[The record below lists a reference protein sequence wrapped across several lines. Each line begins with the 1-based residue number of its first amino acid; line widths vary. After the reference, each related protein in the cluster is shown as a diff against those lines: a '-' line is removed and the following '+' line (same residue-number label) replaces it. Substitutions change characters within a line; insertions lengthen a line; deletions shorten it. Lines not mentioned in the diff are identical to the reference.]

1 MGGRKQNGR
10 RGRPGKPAWACGNR
24 HIRTRKKPRASS
36 VGAFEVGEKSVP
48 RHHGTAKWWLGR
60 TVTRST
66 SRRMRSVTTK
76 VLAGTELL
84 LTESEPCN
92 SKHGHDGK
100 LAGPECGVGCTQ
112 NAIVQGANI
121 NYVLYANLICRG
133 RVGARSAWPRADNTR
148 SSFATMMKGAFGL
161 CARSYLKRTD
171 SVRFVPVA
179 ATYRDG
185 SVSPRRCYGAA
196 KPMTRAAG

>member
-1 MGGRKQNGR
+1 MMGNW
-10 RGRPGKPAWACGNR
+10 PDPNAAWDA
-24 HIRTRKKPRASS
+24 P
-36 VGAFEVGEKSVP
+36 
-48 RHHGTAKWWLGR
+48 
-60 TVTRST
+60 
-66 SRRMRSVTTK
+66 
-76 VLAGTELL
+76 
-84 LTESEPCN
+84 
-92 SKHGHDGK
+92 
-100 LAGPECGVGCTQ
+100 Q